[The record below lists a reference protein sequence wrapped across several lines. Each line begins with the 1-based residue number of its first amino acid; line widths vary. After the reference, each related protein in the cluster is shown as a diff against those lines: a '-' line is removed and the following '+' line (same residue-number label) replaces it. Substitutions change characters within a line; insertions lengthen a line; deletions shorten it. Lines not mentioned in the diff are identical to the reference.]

1 MRQTISKALQRAK
14 PIIGDGAFGTQLQ
27 ARGLPAGMMPEVW
40 NEKRPAAVQEVHRA
54 YVEAGA
60 DLITANTFGSNR
72 VRLGEVGLAEC
83 SAELTR
89 RGARL
94 AREVAGDD
102 VWVAGSVGPTGQ
114 LMDPYGPLSVPQ
126 AEELFAEQA
135 LALAEG
141 GADFILIETH
151 HDIEEACCALRA
163 ARQHTGLPVFCTFA
177 FDARGRTMMGLRAGE
192 AARRIEEAGGDAVGA
207 NCGQG
212 PAAILAA
219 LEGMAGATN
228 LPLIAQANAGIPQV
242 GEGSQTVWDV
252 TPAQMV
258 EHARAFVSLGAR
270 IVGGCC
276 GTGPEHI
283 AAIAAALGH

>member
-1 MRQTISKALQRAK
+1 MRGSLLGRPGVIL
-14 PIIGDGAFGTQLQ
+14 GDGAMGSSLI
-27 ARGLPAGMMPEVW
+27 ARGVVPGLPPEVW
-40 NEKRPAAVQEVHRA
+40 NKERPAAVQEVHRA

-60 DLITANTFGSNR
+60 RFLTTNTLGSNR
-72 VRLGEVGLAEC
+72 LLLGEVGLAKC

-219 LEGMAGATN
+219 LEGMAGATS

-242 GEGSQTVWDV
+242 GEGSRTVWDV
-252 TPAQMV
+252 TPTQMV

-283 AAIAAALGH
+283 AAMSSAFSKMG

>member
-1 MRQTISKALQRAK
+1 MRGSLLGRPGVIL
-14 PIIGDGAFGTQLQ
+14 GDGAMGSSLI
-27 ARGLPAGMMPEVW
+27 ARGVVPGLPPEVW
-40 NEKRPAAVQEVHRA
+40 NKERPAAVQEVHRA

-60 DLITANTFGSNR
+60 RFLTTNTLGSNR
-72 VRLGEVGLAEC
+72 LLLGEVGLAKC

-219 LEGMAGATN
+219 LEGMAGATS